1 MHFPTALLTIVALA
15 LSSVVAQE
23 AAVDIEPIEGV
34 DTESTDLTS
43 VTASLDLRTTVGF
56 DLTAKNYYGAPIPPW
71 HHGKPGWYYGPNP
84 WKYPHFPC
92 LWWGGII
99 CKILKLFPWAIQCP
113 KPPHFPPPPNDGY
126 TQTFKNLTGATQAQ
140 DYLTF
145 GLVDTIADCKAMCN
159 NVSGCKFVNT
169 YNDVNGKD
177 GSTQLTCSLFSKCH
191 TSSDATNTG
200 GQTQPDGSINFI
212 RNSDGYCK
220 K

>member
-1 MHFPTALLTIVALA
+1 MASPGGTMAPTPGSILISLA
-15 LSSVVAQE
+15 SG
-23 AAVDIEPIEGV
+23 GV
-34 DTESTDLTS
+34 
-43 VTASLDLRTTVGF
+43 
-56 DLTAKNYYGAPIPPW
+56 
-71 HHGKPGWYYGPNP
+71 
-84 WKYPHFPC
+84 
-92 LWWGGII
+92 II

-140 DYLTF
+140 DYMTF
-145 GLVDTIADCKAMCN
+145 GLVDTIAGTYFSAYFMPDCDTAIALELDLEAVASRAYCKAMCN

-191 TSSDATNTG
+191 DSSDATNTG

-220 K
+220 KK